1 MLAKNVVKV
10 DDVRTDDGDGLFVGG
25 EKFAEDAGVSRW

>member
-10 DDVRTDDGDGLFVGG
+10 DDVRTDDGGGLFVGG